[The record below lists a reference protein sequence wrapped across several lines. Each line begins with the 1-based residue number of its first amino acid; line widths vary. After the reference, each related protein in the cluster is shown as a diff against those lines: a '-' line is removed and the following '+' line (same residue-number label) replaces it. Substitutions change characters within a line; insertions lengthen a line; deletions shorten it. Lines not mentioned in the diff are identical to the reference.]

1 MTTPTFNDILGS
13 DVGQHRSLLSDRLR
27 LERKH
32 RGLTQDQFA
41 SLLQVSSRTYKRF
54 ELGTCDSLELFLSI
68 VIVIG
73 KTSALDLVFP
83 NPATAAKPRTPVGA
97 MAKLNEK
104 RAQEMS
110 KLSGKKQKAKD
121 S

>member
-1 MTTPTFNDILGS
+1 MTTPTFSDILGS
-13 DVGQHRSLLSDRLR
+13 DVGRYRSLLSDRLR

-32 RGLTQDQFA
+32 RGLTQEQFA
-41 SLLQVSSRTYKRF
+41 GLLQVSSRTYKRF

-68 VIVIG
+68 VIAIG

-83 NPATAAKPRTPVGA
+83 NPPTVAKPRTPAGA

-104 RAQEMS
+104 RALEMRKS
-110 KLSGKKQKAKD
+110 ERKQKAQD
-121 S
+121 G